1 MGQFD
6 TAQGGAIYLVETP
19 EDVARLRVRNPAHM
33 AYVTQTTLS
42 MDDTAKVIDAL
53 RQYYPQILGPR
64 KDDIC
69 YATTNRQDAVKQ
81 LAGQCEALLVV
92 GSKNSSNS
100 NRLREL
106 AELMGTPAYLIDGAA
121 DIDAAWVQGKARVG
135 VTAGASAPEI
145 LVRQV
150 VERLQQLG
158 GVAQSVVEAAKAR
171 GLTVFDATC
180 PLVTKVH
187 IEVKRYAREQREVVL
202 IGHEGHPEVE
212 GTMGQFDT
220 TLGGAIYL
228 VETPED
234 VERLP
239 VKNPAHMAYVTQT
252 TLSMDDTAKVIDAL
266 RQRFPLIMGPR
277 KDDICYATTNRQD
290 AVKQLAAECNVMLVV
305 GSKNSSNSNRLR
317 ELSELLG
324 TPAYLIDGAEDIDPG
339 WVEGRARVGVTA
351 GASAPEVLVKQ
362 VVARLQSLG
371 GKAPQEMSGRAEH
384 IVFSLPPA
392 LRRAVREQQ
401 KT

>member
-1 MGQFD
+1 MDILLANPRGFCAGVD
-6 TAQGGAIYLVETP
+6 RAIEIVER
-19 EDVARLRVRNPAHM
+19 AL
-33 AYVTQTTLS
+33 
-42 MDDTAKVIDAL
+42 DAL
-53 RQYYPQILGPR
+53 GAPIYVRHEVVH
-64 KDDIC
+64 
-69 YATTNRQDAVKQ
+69 NRFVVENLRAKGAVFV
-81 LAGQCEALLVV
+81 E
-92 GSKNSSNS
+92 
-100 NRLREL
+100 E
-106 AELMGTPAYLIDGAA
+106 IDE
-121 DIDAAWVQGKARVG
+121 IP
-135 VTAGASAPEI
+135 AGATCIFSAH
-145 LVRQV
+145 
-150 VERLQQLG
+150 
-158 GVAQSVVEAAKAR
+158 GVPQSVVEAAKAR

-187 IEVKRYAREQREVVL
+187 IEVKRYAREKREVVL

-212 GTMGQFDT
+212 GTMGQFDA

-234 VERLP
+234 VEKLP

-290 AVKQLAAECNVMLVV
+290 AVKQLAAQCDAMLVV

-324 TPAYLIDGAEDIDPG
+324 TPAYLIDGAEDIDPA
-339 WVEGRARVGVTA
+339 WVSDKAKVGVTA

-362 VVARLQSLG
+362 VVERLQSLG
-371 GKAPQEMSGRAEH
+371 GKAPKELEGREEH

-392 LRRAVREQQ
+392 LRRAVRASADAR
-401 KT
+401 